1 MNRIRQHKKDLIAM
15 RDPDDKMLA
24 LMEIL
29 GESELVPERPGAYI
43 HTCIDQ
49 RLLTSHTMNILW
61 LSSHLLS
68 SGDGK
73 DLTFIGEDLETTRSQ
88 KCQEK

>member
-29 GESELVPERPGAYI
+29 GESELIPERPGAYYTYLYLSLI
-43 HTCIDQ
+43 HI
-49 RLLTSHTMNILW
+49 
-61 LSSHLLS
+61 
-68 SGDGK
+68 
-73 DLTFIGEDLETTRSQ
+73 
-88 KCQEK
+88 

>member
-1 MNRIRQHKKDLIAM
+1 
-15 RDPDDKMLA
+15 
-24 LMEIL
+24 MEIL
-29 GESELVPERPGAYI
+29 GESELIPKDLVLII

-61 LSSHLLS
+61 LLSHQLS